1 MQSASI
7 LPAASFFQSRP
18 VDHPL
23 GRGLLIF
30 EGFPAGRGI
39 TDSGNAIKRGQ
50 KKETKMNTKVLLLG
64 AVVAAFSFTSFAT
77 DAPFSA
83 RAQANQIK
91 VVPRSVAAPASTI
104 AYVDGT
110 ASAQL
115 SPRAQANQI
124 KVVKGTASDRNP
136 ALECVKNMVGSPKA
150 VAECSSHTTMPGC
163 MKVATIK

>member
-1 MQSASI
+1 MQSASV

-39 TDSGNAIKRGQ
+39 TDNGTAIKRCQ

-64 AVVAAFSFTSFAT
+64 AVMAAFTGTTFAA
-77 DAPFSA
+77 DALLSP
-83 RAQANQIK
+83 RAQASQNK
-91 VVPRSVAAPASTI
+91 MVTSSAAAPLTTI
-104 AYVDGT
+104 TYVD
-110 ASAQL
+110 ASSQL

-124 KVVKGTASDRNP
+124 KIIKGVASNQRST
-136 ALECVKNMVGSPKA
+136 LECRSNMAGSPKA
-150 VAECSSHTTMPGC
+150 VGECSQHATMPGC
-163 MKVATIK
+163 LTVAVMK